1 MPVTA
6 IVLAAGVGKRMK
18 SDLPKV
24 LHRAA
29 GLPLVSHV
37 VQALGPLDLDRIVV
51 VVPKGHRDAI
61 GSAVAQTGVEQD
73 IRFVVQDPPRGTG
86 DAVRI
91 ALKEGDVD
99 DGSVLVVPGD
109 TPLLESGVLAQ
120 LLQSHNGVATMLT
133 ATVDDPTGYGH
144 VVRSTNGSVD
154 SIVEDRDATSEQKAI
169 AEVNTSVYVFD
180 AAALR
185 DVVGDIGAANAQDEY
200 YLTDAIGLLR
210 EAGKEVAAIE
220 ADSGQAAGVNSRSQL
235 AEVTKVLRRRAAE
248 RLMSE
253 GVTIVDPDTTYVDAT
268 VIAGRDAVIHPFT
281 FLEGATIVGERAQVG
296 PHARILDSVL
306 EEDATVTY
314 AVVRE
319 SHLGPQ
325 TSVGPFASLRPGTRL
340 ERGAHLGTFVEAKN
354 AKVGEGSKANHL
366 AYLGDAEIGRG
377 VNVGAGTITCNWDGT
392 EKHKTIIE
400 DEAYIGSDTMLV
412 APTRIGKRAATGA
425 GAVVRGDVPDE
436 ALAVGVPARIIE
448 GKGNKM
454 AKEPDDKA

>member
-120 LLQSHNGVATMLT
+120 LLKSHDGVATMLT
-133 ATVDDPTGYGH
+133 ATVDDPTGYGR

-180 AAALR
+180 AATLR

-210 EAGKEVAAIE
+210 EAGEEVAAIE
-220 ADSGQAAGVNSRSQL
+220 ADSGQAAGVNSRLQL

-325 TSVGPFASLRPGTRL
+325 ASVGPFASLRPGTRL